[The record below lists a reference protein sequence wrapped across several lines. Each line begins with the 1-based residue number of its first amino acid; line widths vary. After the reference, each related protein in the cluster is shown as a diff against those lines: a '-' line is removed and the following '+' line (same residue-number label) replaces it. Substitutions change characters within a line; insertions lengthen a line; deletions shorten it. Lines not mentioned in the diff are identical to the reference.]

1 MGFAQATQKYLQG
14 LHNVLRHFIHDK
26 INTALPKHSFAGKK
40 TMTDPEQKQT
50 NNNKNNNTPPTQT
63 YKKQNKN
70 QKLVSY
76 LALWKKDNMY
86 WLGRNLVADKVI

>member
-14 LHNVLRHFIHDK
+14 LHNVLRHFVHDK

-40 TMTDPEQKQT
+40 KTDPEQKQT
-50 NNNKNNNTPPTQT
+50 NNSKNNNKNPHKHTKQ
-63 YKKQNKN
+63 QNKN

-76 LALWKKDNMY
+76 LELWKEENMY
-86 WLGRNLVADKVI
+86 RLGRILVADEVI